1 MYHFPYVL
9 QLRRERPGSHFARVT
24 GYRIGLVFFSLTKR
38 WFFSS
43 DKECVARLSPYLA
56 HGVRWSK
63 ASPMEIWII
72 KTVSDMLRIPKLRV
86 ESLLTVE
93 SVNDSLSDCFSESL
107 AKDES

>member
-9 QLRRERPGSHFARVT
+9 QLRRERLGSHFARVT

-63 ASPMEIWII
+63 ASPMEIRII
-72 KTVSDMLRIPKLRV
+72 KAISDMLRIPKLRV

-93 SVNDSLSDCFSESL
+93 SVNDGLSNCVSQKLTEDVS
-107 AKDES
+107 